1 MRPLNATSGQDRLR
15 PLLAQARRLS
25 GRIGNL
31 HHRLA
36 GWPLPRFRSLAIV
49 VLGGTGLYGMTLGGH
64 TTGFVDALAT
74 PFGFS
79 IDKIE
84 VSGNDETSEIDIL
97 QTLWGTGSQS
107 LVSLDPTAARN
118 AIEAMPWVERAAI
131 TKYYPDRVRIELM
144 EHRPYAIWQRGGDFV
159 IVDREGREIVPF
171 TPGRFADLPVIV
183 GVGAPREAAHLID
196 EMEVVPELR
205 ARVKAYI
212 RVADRRWDLRLENG
226 VTIRLPESEP
236 VEALAEIERMDREQG
251 LLSRDIASVDMR
263 LDDRIVIKLTPD
275 ALARRNA
282 ALEEREKMLK
292 RRKKDNPA

>member
-1 MRPLNATSGQDRLR
+1 MRPLNPTSGQDRLR

-64 TTGFVDALAT
+64 TTGFVDTLAA

-84 VSGNDETSEIDIL
+84 VSGNQETSEIDIL
-97 QTLWGTGSQS
+97 QTLWATGSQS
-107 LVSLDPTAARN
+107 LVSLDPAAARN

-144 EHRPYAIWQRGGDFV
+144 EHRPYAIWQRGGDFL

-171 TPGRFADLPVIV
+171 TPGRFADLPVVV
-183 GVGAPREAAHLID
+183 GAGAPRP
-196 EMEVVPELR
+196 VVVLLTVGR
-205 ARVKAYI
+205 S
-212 RVADRRWDLRLENG
+212 WDLRLENG
-226 VTIRLPESEP
+226 VTIRLPETEP
-236 VEALAEIERMDREQG
+236 VEALAEIARMDREQG

-263 LDDRIVIKLTPD
+263 LEDRIVIKLTPD

-282 ALEEREKMLK
+282 ALQEREKILK